1 MELRREMEKVVDYY
15 HIKLTDVSVPRSE
28 LAEIEK
34 SEDVTMQKLFGK
46 IYNNKIIKTDNK
58 VDKKELNHEDAKI
71 TKFL

>member
-1 MELRREMEKVVDYY
+1 MEKVVDYY

-34 SEDVTMQKLFGK
+34 SEDVTMRKLFGK

-58 VDKKELNHEDAKI
+58 VDKKELNHEDVKI

>member
-1 MELRREMEKVVDYY
+1 MEKVVDYY

-34 SEDVTMQKLFGK
+34 SEDVTMRKLFGK

>member
-1 MELRREMEKVVDYY
+1 MEKVVDYY

>member
-1 MELRREMEKVVDYY
+1 MEKAVDNY

-28 LAEIEK
+28 LAEIGE
-34 SEDVTMQKLFGK
+34 SEDLTMRKLFGK

-58 VDKKELNHEDAKI
+58 ADKKELNYEDVKI

>member
-1 MELRREMEKVVDYY
+1 MEKVVDYY

-58 VDKKELNHEDAKI
+58 VDKKELNHEDVKI

>member
-1 MELRREMEKVVDYY
+1 MEKAVDNY
-15 HIKLTDVSVPRSE
+15 HIKLTDVAVPRSE

-34 SEDVTMQKLFGK
+34 SEDLTMQKLFWK

-58 VDKKELNHEDAKI
+58 VDKKELNYEDVKI